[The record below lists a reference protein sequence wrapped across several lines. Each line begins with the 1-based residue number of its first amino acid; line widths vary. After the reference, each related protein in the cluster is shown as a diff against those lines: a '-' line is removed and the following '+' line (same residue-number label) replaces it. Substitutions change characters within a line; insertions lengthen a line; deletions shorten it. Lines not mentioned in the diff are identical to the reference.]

1 MSDSIV
7 FANNFNATKL
17 TISDV
22 RTNPTTKAKQAYIN
36 YNGGKFI
43 VQSPH
48 HMNLPF
54 GLGVQDK
61 SKFGGQGFE
70 YSLDLSLNGYND
82 ETSPVNQY
90 FEMLIALDEYVIKT
104 AVSKSEEW
112 FGKKKSEEV
121 IRDMYKSAIKMP
133 KDESKGYAPTQKI
146 KLRKNQSGE
155 FETKFYNPK
164 GKLYKDTPIE
174 DLLPKRAQVTVLLQ
188 CAGLWFT
195 AAGFGVTWRAQQ
207 VVIHKLPEKM
217 KDFAFVG
224 TFADEG
230 AEEVSDE
237 HSGGGAGSDD
247 GPAQI
252 DDDAVLNAVM
262 PAPTPVAKPVA
273 KAPAL
278 PVAEEAS
285 DHEAEDHEPIP
296 APAPTKTV
304 VRKVV
309 KKVVKA

>member
-7 FANNFNATKL
+7 FATNFNANKL

-43 VQSPH
+43 VQTPH

-61 SKFGGQGFE
+61 SKFGGTGFE

-82 ETSPVNQY
+82 DSSPVGQY
-90 FEMLIALDEYVIKT
+90 FEMLQSLDEFIIKT

-121 IRDMYKSAIKMP
+121 IRDMFKSAVKMP
-133 KDESKGYAPTQKI
+133 RDESKGYAPTQKI

-164 GKLYKDTPIE
+164 GKLYTNTPIE

-217 KDFAFVG
+217 KEFAFVG
-224 TFADEG
+224 TFEEEAADEED
-230 AEEVSDE
+230 APVR
-237 HSGGGAGSDD
+237 GGGAGGDDD

-252 DDDAVLNAVM
+252 NDDDILGAVM
-262 PAPTPVAKPVA
+262 PKAVAKTAAAPPPPAPV
-273 KAPAL
+273 
-278 PVAEEAS
+278 EDES

-296 APAPTKTV
+296 APAPVKTV
-304 VRKVV
+304 VKKVV

>member
-7 FANNFNATKL
+7 FATNFNATKL

-61 SKFGGQGFE
+61 SKFGGVGFE
-70 YSLDLSLNGYND
+70 YSLDLSLNGFNED
-82 ETSPVNQY
+82 SSPVAQY
-90 FEMLIALDEYVIKT
+90 FEMLQALDEYVIKT

-121 IRDMYKSAIKMP
+121 IRDMYKSAVKMP
-133 KDESKGYAPTQKI
+133 RDESKGYAPTQKI

-164 GKLYKDTPIE
+164 GKLYTNTPIE

-207 VVIHKLPEKM
+207 VVIHKVPEKM
-217 KDFAFVG
+217 KEFAFVG
-224 TFADEG
+224 TFEEG
-230 AEEVSDE
+230 ADDSETNEET
-237 HSGGGAGSDD
+237 GGGNG
-247 GPAQI
+247 GPSQI
-252 DDDAVLNAVM
+252 DDDALLGAVM
-262 PAPTPVAKPVA
+262 PKPVA
-273 KAPAL
+273 AKAAPAPAPAPA
-278 PVAEEAS
+278 PVEDDEES

-296 APAPTKTV
+296 APAPVKTTV
-304 VRKVV
+304 IKKVV
-309 KKVVKA
+309 KKIVKA

>member
-7 FANNFNATKL
+7 FATNFNATKL

-43 VQSPH
+43 VQTPH

-61 SKFGGQGFE
+61 SKFGGTGFE

-82 ETSPVNQY
+82 DSSPVGQY
-90 FEMLIALDEYVIKT
+90 YEMLQSLDEFIIKT

-121 IRDMYKSAIKMP
+121 IRDMYKSAVKMP
-133 KDESKGYAPTQKI
+133 RDESKGYAPTQKI

-164 GKLYKDTPIE
+164 GKLYTNTPIE

-207 VVIHKLPEKM
+207 VVIHKVPEKM
-217 KDFAFVG
+217 KEFAFVG
-224 TFADEG
+224 TFEEG
-230 AEEVSDE
+230 GEEEEVT
-237 HSGGGAGSDD
+237 GGAGND

-252 DDDAVLNAVM
+252 DDDALLGAVM
-262 PAPTPVAKPVA
+262 PKAVAKTVAAPPPPSAPVD
-273 KAPAL
+273 
-278 PVAEEAS
+278 EES

-296 APAPTKTV
+296 APAPVKTTV
-304 VRKVV
+304 VKKVV

>member
-7 FANNFNATKL
+7 FATNFNATKL

-43 VQSPH
+43 VQTPH

-61 SKFGGQGFE
+61 SKFGGTGFE

-82 ETSPVNQY
+82 ESSPVGQY
-90 FEMLIALDEYVIKT
+90 YEMLQGLDEYIIKT

-121 IRDMYKSAIKMP
+121 IRDMYKSAVKMP
-133 KDESKGYAPTQKI
+133 RDESKGYAPTQKI

-207 VVIHKLPEKM
+207 VVIHKVPEKM
-217 KDFAFVG
+217 KEFAFVG
-224 TFADEG
+224 TFEEGGDEETG
-230 AEEVSDE
+230 
-237 HSGGGAGSDD
+237 GGGAGSDD

-252 DDDAVLNAVM
+252 NDDSLLGAMMPKAVVKAS
-262 PAPTPVAKPVA
+262 APPPPSAPVD
-273 KAPAL
+273 
-278 PVAEEAS
+278 EES

-296 APAPTKTV
+296 APAPVKTTTV
-304 VRKVV
+304 KKVV